1 MAKRKYQKK
10 RLKVSLAMPNGDHG
24 TCRHI
29 GGTVLEKVPDDKN
42 NMYRRRRISQVDFL
56 HRQARHKLSLRQFC
70 AAKALQQAHERV
82 EALSSGSELKAKV
95 DTTPKPDACVEIQ
108 VTAMGEEAILTKGID
123 SRIMKVVEHVC
134 FDNLPISEYNDAKNP
149 CPWADLKVGLD
160 LVANRLDTD
169 NRLTQLRK
177 VDI

>member
-1 MAKRKYQKK
+1 M
-10 RLKVSLAMPNGDHG
+10 H
-24 TCRHI
+24 
-29 GGTVLEKVPDDKN
+29 
-42 NMYRRRRISQVDFL
+42 RRRRVSQIDFL

-108 VTAMGEEAILTKGID
+108 VTAMSEEAMLTKGLD
-123 SRIMKVVEHVC
+123 SRILPVIEHVC
-134 FDNLPISEYNDAKNP
+134 FDNLPITAYSNPKNP
-149 CPWADLKVGLD
+149 SPWADLKVGLD

-169 NRLTQLRK
+169 NRLTRLRK